1 MEKENRRR
9 LRYVKARIAQ
19 EMKFLDAVMS
29 SSEDVTDKE
38 FNSIREAHD
47 SLAGARDLIEN
58 VLLHTK
64 WKP

>member
-1 MEKENRRR
+1 
-9 LRYVKARIAQ
+9 VKTRIAQ